1 MKNNTIDSK
10 LLSAKVALENALNND
25 HIKTELA
32 LYGYDETA
40 LNVGLALYEDAE
52 QKHSAQKKEYG
63 DQYAASDSFNT
74 ALDTANALYMRHVK
88 IARVALRNNRGAAAS
103 LEIDGRR
110 KKTYSGWIKQAAIF
124 YTNALADTAVQTALT
139 KFGITTEVLNEGKA
153 AVSDV
158 ESKLA
163 AQLKEKG
170 EAQNAT
176 EARDQ
181 ALEDLM
187 DWMADFIA
195 ISRIAMETNPQYLET
210 LGIVEPS

>member
-88 IARVALRNNRGAAAS
+88 IARFALRNNRGAAAS
-103 LEIDGRR
+103 L
-110 KKTYSGWIKQAAIF
+110 
-124 YTNALADTAVQTALT
+124 
-139 KFGITTEVLNEGKA
+139 
-153 AVSDV
+153 
-158 ESKLA
+158 
-163 AQLKEKG
+163 
-170 EAQNAT
+170 
-176 EARDQ
+176 
-181 ALEDLM
+181 
-187 DWMADFIA
+187 
-195 ISRIAMETNPQYLET
+195 
-210 LGIVEPS
+210 